1 MRNIGIRILY
11 AISLAAISAGGI
23 LAQTISDPAKPAPSD
38 TAVSIVNSK
47 IDRYRIGYQDILSIK
62 VDRHDNFNEVVPVGP
77 NGTITLLRLK
87 DPVVAVCKTELE
99 LADAIEQ
106 AYLREKQ
113 LKNPVIRV
121 SVSEQR
127 SQPVMVLGFVE
138 KPNTYYLNRKV
149 HLLEILGLAGG
160 PNKDAGTRL
169 FVARTG
175 SSSVC
180 QETGTQVDDTVTIT
194 EFKVRDVLAGKATFW
209 IQPGDVVSVLD
220 ADIIYVY
227 GNVNKQGAFKTREPI
242 TLTQAIVS
250 AEGLKGAAK
259 KDKIRVLRQKEGSV
273 EREELIYDLNAIT
286 KRKIDDPILQPN
298 DIVAV
303 SEDKAKSILMGFV
316 DSLKG
321 TIPNAIYRIP

>member
-1 MRNIGIRILY
+1 MRNIGSKFFVGFSVLAFSCLATI
-11 AISLAAISAGGI
+11 AQSVDPATTVPSNSAVSLAGNQ
-23 LAQTISDPAKPAPSD
+23 L
-38 TAVSIVNSK
+38 
-47 IDRYRIGYQDILSIK
+47 DRYRIGYRDILNIK
-62 VDRHDNFNEVVPVGP
+62 VDRHDTFNEVVPVGP
-77 NGTITLLRLK
+77 NGTIRLLQLK
-87 DPVVAVCKTELE
+87 EPVVAVCKTELE
-99 LADAIEQ
+99 LANDIEQ
-106 AYLREKQ
+106 AFLNEKRLR
-113 LKNPVIRV
+113 NPVVRV

-127 SQPVMVLGFVE
+127 SQPVMVLGFVQ
-138 KPNTYYLNRKV
+138 KPDTYYLNRKV
-149 HLLEILGLAGG
+149 HLLELLGLAGG
-160 PNKDAGTRL
+160 ANKDAGTRL

-180 QETGTQVDDTVTIT
+180 QVSGSQIDESVTIS
-194 EFKVRDVLAGKATFW
+194 EFNVSDVMAGKANFW

-227 GNVNKQGAFKTREPI
+227 GNVNKQGAYKTSRPL
-242 TLTQAIVS
+242 TLTQAIVY

-259 KDKIRVLRQKEGSV
+259 KDKIRILRQKEGTND
-273 EREELIYDLNAIT
+273 REELVFDLNQIE
-286 KRKIDDPILQPN
+286 KRKIADPFLQAN